1 MIAGRTPFCYL
12 PIPLLILPAALTK
25 TVVFP
30 GSILPGGGMSGGG
43 MAAMAGL
50 WLAITL
56 TVGKGWCSYACFFGG
71 IEEGMASVPTR
82 AKLRKIDPRWR
93 YGPWAVLL
101 AMVLLSLALFEP
113 VYCLWLCPFKAVSEY
128 VAARNAVGMVQN
140 GIFVVLFA
148 GLVIALP
155 LLTKKRTQ
163 CAFFCPFGAFQSI
176 FNKTSVFDV
185 KIDPARCTPCVLCQ
199 SACPTMSLTKESIAR
214 GETLMSCM
222 KCGACVDACPK
233 DAAVWHI
240 RGTEVAIKPERA
252 RLMFLYAAWGMARR
266 FQHTEGPA
274 AQIQRIAVLHGN
286 VFKPSGR
293 TEEIN
298 MDLGRYALRNLLVA
312 RQHIVIRLKRIHA
325 GVFAL
330 HLRPVRVKVRKIGGA
345 AVHHA
350 EKIVSA
356 GVVVVAM
363 AHGDD
368 HRKACQGRDERVKI
382 ARAKPGIKQQ
392 RLFIA
397 NNQVHVVRAVIA
409 DAPNALMKVVRIIPA
424 VRAVI

>member
-1 MIAGRTPFCYL
+1 MATKAQILKANKAAPRTIGRSLLLTSPIALWSLLMFANPQRQSNRSLQIASVITSVFMIALFFKMMRTGSTYRWRRWFFVGLGILFPVGFIHNVMVMRGTMGIPIEEMIAGRTPFCYL
-12 PIPLLILPAALTK
+12 PIPLLILPAAFTK
-25 TVVFP
+25 TLVFP
-30 GSILPGGGMSGGG
+30 GSILPGGGMSGAG

-56 TVGKGWCSYACFFGG
+56 VIGKGWCSYACFFGG
-71 IEEGMASVPTR
+71 IEEGMAAVPTR

-113 VYCLWLCPFKAVSEY
+113 AYCMWLCPFKAVSEY
-128 VAARNAVGMVQN
+128 VAARNTVGMVQN

-185 KIDPARCTPCVLCQ
+185 KIDRTRCSPCVLCKT
-199 SACPTMSLTKESIAR
+199 ACPTMSLTDESIAR

-240 RGTEVAIKPERA
+240 KGTEVGIKPERA
-252 RLMFLYAAWGMARR
+252 RLMFLYGAW
-266 FQHTEGPA
+266 
-274 AQIQRIAVLHGN
+274 
-286 VFKPSGR
+286 
-293 TEEIN
+293 
-298 MDLGRYALRNLLVA
+298 
-312 RQHIVIRLKRIHA
+312 
-325 GVFAL
+325 
-330 HLRPVRVKVRKIGGA
+330 
-345 AVHHA
+345 
-350 EKIVSA
+350 
-356 GVVVVAM
+356 AM
-363 AHGDD
+363 AIVFG
-368 HRKACQGRDERVKI
+368 GSII
-382 ARAKPGIKQQ
+382 AEGLATI
-392 RLFIA
+392 LHIF
-397 NNQVHVVRAVIA
+397 V
-409 DAPNALMKVVRIIPA
+409 
-424 VRAVI
+424 